1 MVLQPLQSGV
11 VALQPLQLVHLVGAL
26 VPLLVALVTKRY
38 AEPWVKVATNLVAL
52 ALGASIVY
60 LARDTGGYD
69 LAGFV
74 NAFINAL
81 VADVVA
87 YFGALR
93 YTAVLA
99 IERRTAD
106 VGVGTSRPVAHR
118 AAA

>member
-1 MVLQPLQSGV
+1 MHPLSSGV

-26 VPLLVALVTKRY
+26 IPLLVALVTKRF
-38 AEPWVKVATNLVAL
+38 AAPWVKVAVNLVAL
-52 ALGASIVY
+52 ALAASIVY
-60 LARDTGGYD
+60 VARDTGGYD

-74 NAFINAL
+74 NAFVNAL

-99 IERRTAD
+99 IERRTGH
-106 VGVGTSRPVAHR
+106 VGIGTEVPTLR